1 MKRYRKITE
10 GVYSPDER
18 MTFDDIVLIILV
30 GIGIG
35 IIIINV
41 TKWVVEL

>member
-30 GIGIG
+30 GIGVG

-41 TKWVVEL
+41 TRWVTGL

>member
-1 MKRYRKITE
+1 MKRYRKITD

-18 MTFDDIVLIILV
+18 MTFDDIILLVLV
-30 GIGIG
+30 GIGVG